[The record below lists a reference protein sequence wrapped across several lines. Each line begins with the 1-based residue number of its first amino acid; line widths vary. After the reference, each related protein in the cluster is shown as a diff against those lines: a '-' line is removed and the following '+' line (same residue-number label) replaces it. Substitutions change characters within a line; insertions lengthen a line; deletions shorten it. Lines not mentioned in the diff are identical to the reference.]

1 MPVLSGVNVVI
12 AVGGRACADVDLD
25 VTAVGGRAGGGADVA
40 VRSGLNGAATD
51 VGARAGGGVDV
62 NVSTVGGRAG
72 GGVDINARTVGGR
85 AGGGVDVNVST
96 VGGRAGGVVDVNVS
110 TVGGRA
116 GGGVDVNVSTVRGRT
131 GDSADDGVDVEVSAV
146 GGRADGDV
154 TAVGGSA
161 GVAVISDVDVTAVGG
176 RAGGGVGAAV
186 SSDVSFVVSCTAIVV
201 EVDVVCCAPMEQ
213 RHGSTDY
220 SRRGSVAGVDAFR
233 VINCWQRRGRE
244 GGLVL
249 GFLLREPSSGYSS
262 NCDEAS
268 YIQGPKSFA
277 QYVLGILAQFGE
289 HCLRLAESRELSCG
303 GGRNKYKN
311 V

>member
-1 MPVLSGVNVVI
+1 MFASSGVDVVI
-12 AVGGRACADVDLD
+12 AIAVGERACADVDLD
-25 VTAVGGRAGGGADVA
+25 VAAVGGRAGGGAGVA
-40 VRSGLNGAATD
+40 VSSGVDGAATD

-62 NVSTVGGRAG
+62 NVSAVGGRAG
-72 GGVDINARTVGGR
+72 SS
-85 AGGGVDVNVST
+85 AGDGVNVEVSA
-96 VGGRAGGVVDVNVS
+96 VIRRA
-110 TVGGRA
+110 
-116 GGGVDVNVSTVRGRT
+116 
-131 GDSADDGVDVEVSAV
+131 GDSADDGVNVEVSSV
-146 GGRADGDV
+146 GGRADGGV

-176 RAGGGVGAAV
+176 RAGGCVGAAV
-186 SSDVSFVVSCTAIVV
+186 SSDVSVVVSCTAIVV
-201 EVDVVCCAPMEQ
+201 EVDVVGCAPMEQ
-213 RHGSTDY
+213 RHGSTGY

-244 GGLVL
+244 GGLVP

-268 YIQGPKSFA
+268 YIRGPKRFA
-277 QYVLGILAQFGE
+277 QYVPGILAQFGE

-303 GGRNKYKN
+303 RGRNKYKN